1 MEPNWKMIR
10 DQQAALQAQAMAEQ
24 PDDAMIPGVS
34 GVQAIP
40 VATPVEP
47 EPDYG
52 SMDDA
57 QLRKLMQVESLKAMR
72 SRQAGMEDQNFLA
85 QQALARPVNLDLS
98 GAFEIVKALGGSPNA
113 GANYKAP
120 SNDASEQLATA
131 MKNKAAIQAQIQD
144 DRTNMLKTLLED
156 KKADKEGRLAKQYLD
171 NKEFQGMMYVE
182 NKYLEADKPF
192 KDFLGKKSAIENAI
206 KDGSYNRIRAIV
218 PMMVKA
224 AGDSGALSE
233 FDQKNQIPTTIQSKL
248 SEWMAKADVNAP
260 MPDDVLQYFAKN
272 INGLYGGVKE
282 RYKTSIDLLQED
294 MNLNPFTAKAG
305 QAFYKTREKRYFGPE
320 AAGGKSKQGG
330 STQADLD
337 AQIAAEE
344 KRLQE
349 LGAMK

>member
-1 MEPNWKMIR
+1 MDMNELLKAQQGAMAMQEQPIPENMSDVDLKKLLQVEALKGMQQRQKGIA
-10 DQQAALQAQAMAEQ
+10 DQEFLAMQAANEKPQ
-24 PDDAMIPGVS
+24 
-34 GVQAIP
+34 
-40 VATPVEP
+40 
-47 EPDYG
+47 
-52 SMDDA
+52 
-57 QLRKLMQVESLKAMR
+57 
-72 SRQAGMEDQNFLA
+72 
-85 QQALARPVNLDLS
+85 LDLS
-98 GAFEIVKALGGSPNA
+98 GAFEIVKALGGDKNV
-113 GANYKAP
+113 GANYQAP
-120 SNDASEQLATA
+120 KSDAQERLATA

-156 KKADKEGRLAKQYLD
+156 KKADKEGRLAKQYLG
-171 NKEFQGMMYVE
+171 NKEFEGMKYVE

-320 AAGGKSKQGG
+320 VAEGKSKQGG